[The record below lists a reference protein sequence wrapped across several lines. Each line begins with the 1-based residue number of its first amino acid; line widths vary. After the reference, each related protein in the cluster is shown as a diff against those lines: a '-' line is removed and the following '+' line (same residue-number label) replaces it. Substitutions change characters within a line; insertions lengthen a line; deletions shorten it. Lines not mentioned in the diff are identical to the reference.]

1 MKKIEGDDI
10 IKSEIISE
18 SPTRKLEEKNAS
30 KIEEMENSAKTA
42 TEKCKKPVKLSWNKV
57 RFTV

>member
-1 MKKIEGDDI
+1 MQKIEGDDI

-42 TEKCKKPVKLSWNKV
+42 TEKC
-57 RFTV
+57 